1 MARSLSEIRERSRQR
16 AQARAAARAE
26 LKNTAYEIF
35 IGALSILS
43 IVNLV
48 FVYVIAGDSALELV
62 LSVMNALFS
71 AIFLGDF
78 IYRISTAP
86 SPGRYFFRGFGW
98 ADLLASL
105 PFPQFKILRLF
116 RLLRVFRLL
125 RELGPRTVW
134 ATLDPRPR
142 QQRADDPPADGR
154 ARAAVRQHHDPR
166 GRRARRRRQHHVR
179 LRRALVHPRHDLD
192 GRLRRPVPGDQC
204 RPAHRH
210 LIIVVGVGIFGTF
223 TGYLANLFL
232 GPRKGDTDSG
242 GGDGDGCRCRRGRG
256 RRNGRP
262 ADAEADADQPSL
274 ARHAARGVAAGAAAG
289 AVSAG
294 VAAGSGRADDGG
306 AGGSTPA
313 ALRRWRLP
321 TAAIPEAAAMPET
334 AAIPEPAVPG
344 AIDGE
349 ATAERLRALLAQSE
363 QAMAEIRRLLADAT
377 P

>member
-1 MARSLSEIRERSRQR
+1 MARSLSEIRKRSHQR

-86 SPGRYFFRGFGW
+86 SAGRYFFRGFGW

-134 ATLDPRPR
+134 ATLVHD
-142 QQRADDPPADGR
+142 RANSALMTLLLMGVLVLQFGSITILAVEEHADG
-154 ARAAVRQHHDPR
+154 ANITSASD
-166 GRRARRRRQHHVR
+166 
-179 LRRALVHPRHDLD
+179 ALWYTLVTISTVGYGDRFPVTNA
-192 GRLRRPVPGDQC
+192 GRLIGT
-204 RPAHRH
+204 

-232 GPRKGDTDSG
+232 GPRKGGADAAETDA
-242 GGDGDGCRCRRGRG
+242 D
-256 RRNGRP
+256 
-262 ADAEADADQPSL
+262 AAAAATAEAAAATDAEADAAL
-274 ARHAARGVAAGAAAG
+274 ARAACGARRRRGSRGGRRQRRRGGRGGARGRRRRGRVHVA
-289 AVSAG
+289 
-294 VAAGSGRADDGG
+294 
-306 AGGSTPA
+306 
-313 ALRRWRLP
+313 RL
-321 TAAIPEAAAMPET
+321 
-334 AAIPEPAVPG
+334 
-344 AIDGE
+344 
-349 ATAERLRALLAQSE
+349 
-363 QAMAEIRRLLADAT
+363 
-377 P
+377 

>member
-1 MARSLSEIRERSRQR
+1 MARSLSEIRKRSQQR
-16 AQARAAARAE
+16 ARNRAARSE

-43 IVNLV
+43 IANLV

-86 SPGRYFFRGFGW
+86 SAGRYFFAGFGW

-134 ATLDPRPR
+134 ATLIHD
-142 QQRADDPPADGR
+142 RANSALMTLLLLGVLVLQFGSITILAVEENADG
-154 ARAAVRQHHDPR
+154 ANITSASD
-166 GRRARRRRQHHVR
+166 
-179 LRRALVHPRHDLD
+179 ALWYTLVTISTVGYGDQFPVTNA
-192 GRLRRPVPGDQC
+192 GRLIGTV
-204 RPAHRH
+204 
-210 LIIVVGVGIFGTF
+210 IIVVGVGIFGTF

-232 GPRKGDTDSG
+232 GPRKDGTDTTETD
-242 GGDGDGCRCRRGRG
+242 
-256 RRNGRP
+256 
-262 ADAEADADQPSL
+262 ADAAAADEAPAPTDADTDQPSL
-274 ARHAARGVAAGAAAG
+274 ARHAAHGVAAGAAAG

-294 VAAGSGRADDGG
+294 AAAGAGG
-306 AGGSTPA
+306 AGA
-313 ALRRWRLP
+313 AQAEDGDAGASALP
-321 TAAIPEAAAMPET
+321 TPDAAASGMLDPDET
-334 AAIPEPAVPG
+334 AARV
-344 AIDGE
+344 
-349 ATAERLRALLAQSE
+349 RSLLAQSE
-363 QAMAEIRRLLADAT
+363 QAMAEIRRLLADAR

>member
-1 MARSLSEIRERSRQR
+1 MARSLSEIRKRSQQR

-78 IYRISTAP
+78 IYRISTTP

-134 ATLDPRPR
+134 ATLVHD
-142 QQRADDPPADGR
+142 RANSALMTLLLMGVLVLQFGSISILAVEEHADG
-154 ARAAVRQHHDPR
+154 ANITSASD
-166 GRRARRRRQHHVR
+166 
-179 LRRALVHPRHDLD
+179 ALWYTLVTISTVGYGDRFPVTNA
-192 GRLRRPVPGDQC
+192 GRLIGT
-204 RPAHRH
+204 

-232 GPRKGDTDSG
+232 GPRKGG
-242 GGDGDGCRCRRGRG
+242 
-256 RRNGRP
+256 
-262 ADAEADADQPSL
+262 ADAETDADAAAAADDETAAPTEVDADQPSL
-274 ARHAARGVAAGAAAG
+274 ARHAAHGVAAGAAAG

-294 VAAGSGRADDGG
+294 VAAGSGRADDGDARG
-306 AGGSTPA
+306 
-313 ALRRWRLP
+313 
-321 TAAIPEAAAMPET
+321 TASADPGTTGVSDTAVPET
-334 AAIPEPAVPG
+334 SVAG
-344 AIDGE
+344 TIDGD

>member
-1 MARSLSEIRERSRQR
+1 MARSLSEIRKRSRER

-48 FVYVIAGDSALELV
+48 LVYAIAGDSALELV

-134 ATLDPRPR
+134 STLIHD
-142 QQRADDPPADGR
+142 RANSALMTLLLMGVLVLQFGSISILAVEENADG
-154 ARAAVRQHHDPR
+154 ANITSASD
-166 GRRARRRRQHHVR
+166 
-179 LRRALVHPRHDLD
+179 ALWYTLVTISTVGYGDRFPVTNA
-192 GRLRRPVPGDQC
+192 GRLIGT
-204 RPAHRH
+204 

-232 GPRKGDTDSG
+232 GP
-242 GGDGDGCRCRRGRG
+242 GRG
-256 RRNGRP
+256 GAEAAETD
-262 ADAEADADQPSL
+262 ADAAAAAADETAAATETDADEPSL
-274 ARHAARGVAAGAAAG
+274 ARHAAHGVAAGAAAG

-294 VAAGSGRADDGG
+294 VAAGSGRADDGD
-306 AGGSTPA
+306 AGGTTSA
-313 ALRRWRLP
+313 GSE
-321 TAAIPEAAAMPET
+321 TAAGPET
-334 AAIPEPAVPG
+334 AAIPEPSVSG
-344 AIDGE
+344 VIDGE

-363 QAMAEIRRLLADAT
+363 RAMAEIRRLLADAT